1 MKPFDPTPDTLT
13 PEGMAVID
21 GIILSHSGDSTQLV
35 GILLDIQAAGER
47 KYISRSAAA
56 YTARKLG
63 LKLTQVYDV
72 ITFYAA
78 LHDKPR
84 AKYPLEVCSSAPCR
98 VNDSDNL
105 LDTLQN
111 ILGIGLGEV
120 TYDGR
125 FTIERVPCFGA
136 CDVAPAVRV
145 NGAVYGNLTS
155 RERILDMLRQLD

>member
-155 RERILDMLRQLD
+155 RERILDMIRQLD